1 MTITDMTLGKSDNSA
16 VPRPV
21 GAPNLPDV
29 HAPDGSEIRFLLGTD
44 QGTTRS
50 SLVEVSLA
58 PGQVSRPVRHRTVE
72 ECWYVLSG
80 NGEVWREPETGALS
94 GRIDRVR
101 TGDALAIPVGWAFQ
115 FKADAEAPL
124 RFLCVT
130 MPPWPG
136 ADEAVTVDHG
146 GLGKP
151 TV

>member
-1 MTITDMTLGKSDNSA
+1 MTIAGKTSGRPDTTA
-16 VPRPV
+16 VPLPI
-21 GAPNLPDV
+21 GARTMPDV

-50 SLVEVSLA
+50 SIVEVTLA
-58 PGQVSRPVRHRTVE
+58 SGQVSRPVRHRTVE

-80 NGEVWREPETGALS
+80 NGAVWREPDTGVS
-94 GRIDRVR
+94 GDQIDRVR
-101 TGDALAIPVGWAFQ
+101 PGDALAIPVGWAFQ
-115 FKADAEAPL
+115 FKADPEASL

-136 ADEAVTVDHG
+136 ADEAVAVDHG